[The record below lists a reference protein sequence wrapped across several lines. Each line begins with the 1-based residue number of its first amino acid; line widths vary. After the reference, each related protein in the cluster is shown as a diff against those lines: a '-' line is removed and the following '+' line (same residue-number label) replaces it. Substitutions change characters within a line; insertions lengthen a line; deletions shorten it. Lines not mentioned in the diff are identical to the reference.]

1 VISPLIEG
9 VDVALMPDM
18 SVRECRVAEVSAQL
32 FRVSFTGEV
41 GFEINVPSGFA
52 RLVWDSL
59 LSVGEAFG
67 ITPYGT
73 EAMHVLRAEK
83 GYIMI
88 GHETD
93 GTVTPNDLGVEPSGK
108 QHDFIGKRSLVL
120 DDLRRDSRRQ
130 LVGLLTVDPTIVL
143 EEGAQIVAG
152 AESGIALGYVSS
164 AYWSDTL
171 QRSIALA
178 LVAGG
183 RERIGTTLQVP
194 TTARMIPIQVVS
206 PCFYDRKGERLHA

>member
-1 VISPLIEG
+1 
-9 VDVALMPDM
+9 M

-52 RLVWDSL
+52 RFVWDSL
-59 LSVGEAFG
+59 LSIGEAFG

-73 EAMHVLRAEK
+73 DAMRVLRAEK

-93 GTVTPNDLGVEPSGK
+93 GTVTPSDLGMDPREK
-108 QHDFIGKRSLVL
+108 QRDFIGKRSLVL
-120 DDLRRDSRRQ
+120 DDLRRDGRRQ
-130 LVGLLTVDPTIVL
+130 LVGLLTVDRKIVL

-152 AESGIALGYVSS
+152 AEPGIALGYVSS

-178 LVAGG
+178 LVTGG
-183 RERIGTTLQVP
+183 CERIGTTLQVP
-194 TTARMIPIQVVS
+194 TAARMIPIQVVP
-206 PCFYDRKGERLHA
+206 PCFYDQKGERLHV